1 MRHVL
6 DSSRVR
12 YLVTTE
18 AKEKRDQNGQQ
29 KIDRKTGELLFQFQV
44 MALDETG
51 GEMLTVTVAG
61 ILPKVTVGQ
70 YVHLVELEAL
80 PWATTGMVLAE
91 AVQAHELTCDHPMW
105 PHIDGWAAELGLS
118 GPDAAVRVSDPPQ
131 P

>member
-6 DSSRVR
+6 DTSRVR

-18 AKEKRDQNGQQ
+18 AKEKRDQNGAQ

-70 YVHLVELEAL
+70 YVHLVEREAL
-80 PWATTGMVLAE
+80 PWATNGRSGIAYRATD
-91 AVQAHELTCDHPMW
+91 VQPADQSKATLRSAP
-105 PHIDGWAAELGLS
+105 AA
-118 GPDAAVRVSDPPQ
+118 ANQ
-131 P
+131 